1 MTDPINKSL
10 DLAPIPKA
18 NTEMVV
24 YDGASVDQAGEDVD
38 AARDGLYDA
47 LSMSQQAVQDMI
59 TISQQSQHP
68 KAYEVLNQAIKTMAD
83 ISMGIA
89 DLQLK
94 KQRIYKQLEND
105 REPSTTVNNLF
116 VGSTAELQQMIE
128 DMMNDRNG

>member
-1 MTDPINKSL
+1 MSDAINNSL
-10 DLAPIPKA
+10 DLAPITKA
-18 NTEMVV
+18 NTDVVV
-24 YDGASVDQAGEDVD
+24 YEESATDQAGQDID
-38 AARDGLYDA
+38 TARDGLHDA

-94 KQRIYKQLEND
+94 KQRIYKQLESD